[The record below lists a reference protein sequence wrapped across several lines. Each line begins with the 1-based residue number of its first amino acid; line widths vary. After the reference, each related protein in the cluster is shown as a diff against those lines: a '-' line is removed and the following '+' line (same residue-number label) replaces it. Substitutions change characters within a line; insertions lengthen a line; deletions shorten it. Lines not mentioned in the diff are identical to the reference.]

1 MSVRRQW
8 LGSANT
14 VTVHTHSRAI
24 PLPTSGFRLPS
35 PSAVIFDMDGL
46 LIDSEPLWRI
56 AEVEALAA
64 VGVSITEE
72 DALETTGLRTDEVV
86 ELWHGR
92 YPWAAPPKKEIEARI
107 ISRLIALVRE
117 RGEPMAGAKET
128 LEAFSAAGYPLAIA
142 SSSASEI
149 IAAVLETLGIGGYF
163 RVTQS
168 AEHEPFGK
176 PHPGVYIEA
185 ARALGV
191 EPRTCLAFEDSPNGV
206 IAAKAARM
214 TCVAVPDPALAGDRR
229 FGAADL
235 VLGSLAEFRME
246 MVVRP

>member
-1 MSVRRQW
+1 
-8 LGSANT
+8 
-14 VTVHTHSRAI
+14 
-24 PLPTSGFRLPS
+24 
-35 PSAVIFDMDGL
+35 MDGL

-56 AEVEALAA
+56 AEIEALSA
-64 VGVSITEE
+64 VGLPITEE

-86 ELWHGR
+86 ELWHAR
-92 YPWAAPPKKEIEARI
+92 YPWADPPKKAVEARI

-117 RGEPMAGAKET
+117 RGEPMPGVQEA
-128 LEAFSAAGYPLAIA
+128 LEALSAAGYPLAIA

-149 IAAVLETLGIGGYF
+149 IAATVEMLGIGAYF
-163 RVTQS
+163 GVMQS

-191 EPRTCLAFEDSPNGV
+191 EPRLCLAFEDSPNGV

-214 TCVAVPDPALAGDRR
+214 TCIAVPDPALAEDRR

-235 VLGSLAEFRME
+235 VLGSLADFRME
-246 MVVRP
+246 MVEGI

>member
-1 MSVRRQW
+1 
-8 LGSANT
+8 
-14 VTVHTHSRAI
+14 
-24 PLPTSGFRLPS
+24 
-35 PSAVIFDMDGL
+35 MDGL

-56 AEVEALAA
+56 AEVEALSS

-86 ELWHGR
+86 ELWYGR
-92 YPWAAPPKKEIEARI
+92 HPWPDPPRKEIEARI
-107 ISRLIALVRE
+107 ITRLIALVRE
-117 RGEPMAGAKET
+117 RGEAMTGVHET
-128 LEAFSAAGYPLAIA
+128 LQAFSAAGFPLAIA
-142 SSSASEI
+142 SSSTSEI

-191 EPRTCLAFEDSPNGV
+191 EPRHCLALEDSPNGV

-214 TCVAVPDPALAGDRR
+214 TCIAVPDPALVGDRR
-229 FGAADL
+229 YGAADL
-235 VLGSLAEFRME
+235 VLGSLADFRLE
-246 MVVRP
+246 MLVGP

>member
-1 MSVRRQW
+1 
-8 LGSANT
+8 
-14 VTVHTHSRAI
+14 
-24 PLPTSGFRLPS
+24 
-35 PSAVIFDMDGL
+35 MDGL

-56 AEVEALAA
+56 AEVEALSA
-64 VGVSITEE
+64 VGVPMTED

-86 ELWHGR
+86 ALWHGR
-92 YPWAAPPKKEIEARI
+92 HPWPEPSKKEVEARI
-107 ISRLIALVRE
+107 ISRLIALARE
-117 RGEPMAGAKET
+117 RGELMPGVRET
-128 LEAFSAAGYPLAIA
+128 LAAFAAAGYPLAIA

-191 EPRTCLAFEDSPNGV
+191 EPRCCLAFEDSPNGV

-214 TCVAVPDPALAGDRR
+214 TCIAVPDPALAGDRR

-235 VLGSLAEFRME
+235 VLGSLADFRME
-246 MVVRP
+246 MLARVRP